1 MQTRERLERTAKKL
15 AAAQGGHVTLAQVAR
30 AAGVTWPTASR
41 HLGGRAGLAR
51 LVHAPPR
58 DTRRALL
65 DGATEAIAA
74 YGVEQTSLAELALA
88 GGLTKGAVY
97 WHFPSKEALVSA
109 VIEHVAL
116 EGEPSAPVWV
126 PLWAAA
132 RRDEALAST
141 RQARRAALEAQLG
154 PEAGAV
160 AALLLDG
167 LAVHTWLGDA
177 PRLDG
182 AALAAGLARL
192 AGGSLDGA
200 RGSAPRAAA
209 SGTPGDPPRA
219 PPPARPGRARSV
231 RRARRHR

>member
-1 MQTRERLERTAKKL
+1 MQTRQRLERTARKL

-51 LVHAPPR
+51 LVHEPPR

-182 AALAAGLARL
+182 AALAAGFARL

-200 RGSAPRAAA
+200 GAA
-209 SGTPGDPPRA
+209 SARATAPDGSDPS
-219 PPPARPGRARSV
+219 PASARHARSG